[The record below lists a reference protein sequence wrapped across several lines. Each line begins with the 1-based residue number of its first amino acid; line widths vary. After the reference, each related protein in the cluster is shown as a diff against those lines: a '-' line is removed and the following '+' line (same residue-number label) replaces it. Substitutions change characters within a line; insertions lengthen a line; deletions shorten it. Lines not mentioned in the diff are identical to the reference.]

1 MDRKTIIY
9 LTTWTLIL
17 AIFWLLLSGYFKP
30 LLLGFGLVSVAL
42 VVLLIW
48 RMDKTDKEPQQLSFS
63 LRFFRYIVWLIG
75 QVVLSSLEVTK
86 LVWGSSKKLSPATAK
101 LPVTDIPEH
110 SRVLYANSITMT
122 PGTLSVDIDDDYVT
136 VHALDEKSIKSLQQG
151 EMASKIAKA
160 TGEKN

>member
-9 LTTWTLIL
+9 LTTWTFIL

-30 LLLGFGLVSVAL
+30 LLLAFGLVSVAL

-48 RMDKTDKEPQQLSFS
+48 RMDKTDKEPQQPSFS

-101 LPVTDIPEH
+101 LPVADIPEH